1 MAQIE
6 INGQVIEA
14 REGAMVIEAAD
25 EAGIHIPRFC
35 YHKKLSIAANC
46 RMCLVE
52 VEKVG
57 KPLPACA
64 TPVTDGMKIF
74 TKSPKAIAAQKGVM
88 EFLLINHPLDC
99 PICDQGGEC
108 ELQDIAM
115 GYGGDSSHYYEGKR
129 VVLDKNLGPLISTE
143 LTRCIHCT
151 RCVRFGEEIA
161 GFRELGATGRGQH
174 MEIGTYIGK
183 SVNSELSGNIIDLC
197 PVGALT
203 SKPFRFSARSW
214 EMSEYDG
221 IAPHDCLGSN
231 VHLHVAKQRIKRVV
245 PKENESINETWI
257 SDRDRFSYEALYSND
272 RLSKPLIKVSGVWQ
286 ETDWESALE
295 FTVRGLRS
303 VMSQSG
309 SSKVGALASASCT
322 VEELYL
328 FQKLMRDLEINNLD
342 HRVRCNDFEQEAK
355 APIFPSLGV
364 SIEQLE
370 KMNSVLLIG
379 SNIRQDQPIAC
390 HRLRKA
396 SFRDAK
402 IMAIN
407 AVDYDFHLSIYRK
420 SIVSPAKW
428 LDELASVAKAVIN
441 VSGQSAD
448 SALSGL
454 LDSVG
459 VKPHHESMAKSLLES
474 PQSLIILG
482 PQAINHSH
490 GSSLAALT
498 QYIAKVTDS
507 KFGYL
512 TEGSNTSGAW
522 LCGVLPHRGPAGVA
536 LDSNALN
543 AQQMFDQGLSAYVL
557 MNMEPELEAAN
568 PSAANSALVRAEFVI
583 SLSSY
588 KSPQAEQY
596 ANVILP
602 IAAFAENDGTF
613 INVEGRWQ
621 SFKSVVPPFGDSK
634 PAWKIFRV
642 IGNYFDLVGY
652 DFTNVEQ
659 VREEIAKLTENVTA
673 SNINQYKFPKSL
685 PPQQKSVV
693 RVSELQMYAGDAIQR
708 RAKALHATSDAAV
721 AAFYMNEVLAKKYGL
736 NAGDQAVAS
745 QQGTELV
752 LPVKIDNRV
761 ADDCILLHSGLLQT
775 AALDG
780 SLTDVTLAKA

>member
-6 INGQVIEA
+6 INGQIIEA

-64 TPVTDGMKIF
+64 TPVTDGMKVF

-115 GYGGDSSHYYEGKR
+115 GYGGDASRYNEGKR
-129 VVLDKNLGPLISTE
+129 VVLDKNLGPLISTD

-174 MEIGTYIGK
+174 MEIGTYVSK

-214 EMSEYDG
+214 EMNEFDG

-231 VHLHVAKQRIKRVV
+231 VHIHVAKQRIKRVV

-257 SDRDRFSYEALYSND
+257 SDRDRFSYEALYSNE
-272 RLSKPLIKVSGVWQ
+272 RLAAPLIKVNGSWQ

-309 SSKVGALASASCT
+309 SSHVGALASPSCT

-328 FQKLMRDLEINNLD
+328 FQKLMRDLEIDNID
-342 HRVRCNDFEQEAK
+342 HRIRSNDFSQEGK
-355 APIFPSLGV
+355 SPIFPSLGV

-370 KMNSVLLIG
+370 KMNGVLLVG

-396 SFRDAK
+396 GFRDAK

-407 AVDYDFHLSIYRK
+407 AVDYDFHLPMYSK
-420 SIVSPAKW
+420 CIVSPSKW
-428 LDELASVAKAVIN
+428 VEELAAVAKAILAK
-441 VSGQSAD
+441 SGQTAPAQASA
-448 SALSGL
+448 L
-454 LDSVG
+454 LDSAT
-459 VKPHHESMAKSLLES
+459 VKPVHQSMAQALLDAN
-474 PQSLIILG
+474 QSVIIMG
-482 PQAINHSH
+482 PQAINHAH
-490 GSSLAALT
+490 ASSIAALT
-498 QYIAKVTDS
+498 QLIAKLSDS

-522 LCGVLPHRGPAGVA
+522 ISGVLPHRGPAGV
-536 LDSNALN
+536 STESTGMN

-557 MNMEPELEAAN
+557 LNMEPELEASN

-602 IAAFAENDGTF
+602 IAAFAENDGTY

-621 SFKSVVPPFGDSK
+621 SFKSVVRPFGESK

-652 DFTNVEQ
+652 DFTSVEQ
-659 VREEIAKLTENVTA
+659 VRGELEKLAENI
-673 SNINQYKFPKSL
+673 SPNNINQYSFPKSL

-693 RVSELQMYAGDAIQR
+693 RVSELQMYAGDSIQR
-708 RAKALHATSDAAV
+708 RAKSLHGTADAAV
-721 AAFYMNEVLAKKYGL
+721 AAFYMNEDLAKQYGL
-736 NAGDQAVAS
+736 NMGDRAVAS
-745 QQGTELV
+745 QQGAELV

-780 SLTDVTLAKA
+780 SLTDVTLAKE